1 MQPHQHRNA
10 LFAHRHSR
18 GLSLIELMVSLTLG
32 LFLIAGMLTLLARNS
47 NSRAELDKAGRQVE
61 NGRYAAQR
69 LSEDLHNAGFYGE
82 FYAVPAPTTTPSDP
96 CAGGSTAYAALK
108 TAMVWPVAAYTAASA
123 SPATCIAAADFVA
136 NTDVLVVRFASPLVT
151 LQNWAATASAAAS
164 SVSSLTAGVT
174 YMQANIDDVAFAAS
188 TSDATANFGTL
199 KVSSGAATNL
209 VNAPVYRYITRIYFL
224 SPCSRP
230 TGTNCDAT
238 ADGGSPIP
246 TLKMVELTATG
257 GAAAWSS
264 PIPVA
269 EGIERLSY
277 DFGLDSNTDGS
288 PDSYTR
294 CSPCAATDWPNIVAV
309 RINMVARNTEAS
321 PDYTDAKTY
330 SLGTAGPYT
339 PSGTAQRYK
348 RHEYQLQ
355 VRLNNVSMR
364 REQ

>member
-1 MQPHQHRNA
+1 MHLHQHSNAPFASRRN
-10 LFAHRHSR
+10 RD
-18 GLSLIELMVSLTLG
+18 LSLIELMVSLTLG
-32 LFLIAGMLTLLARNS
+32 LFLIAGMLTLLARNN

-82 FYAVPAPTTTPSDP
+82 FYGVAAPTTTPSDP

-123 SPATCIAAADFVA
+123 SPAACIAAADFVA
-136 NTDVLVVRFASPLVT
+136 STDVLVVRFASPLVT

-230 TGTNCDAT
+230 QSPAT
-238 ADGGSPIP
+238 SCNASADGGAPIP
-246 TLKMVELTATG
+246 TLKMVELTASG

-264 PIPVA
+264 PVPVA

-277 DFGLDSNTDGS
+277 DFGLDTNADGS

-294 CSPCAATDWPNIVAV
+294 WLSPGSAAYQSRCLSLGATTGANTW
-309 RINMVARNTEAS
+309 VARAS
-321 PDYTDAKTY
+321 SCSICPCLAKPP
-330 SLGTAGPYT
+330 SASHS
-339 PSGTAQRYK
+339 SGTRA
-348 RHEYQLQ
+348 
-355 VRLNNVSMR
+355 
-364 REQ
+364 